1 MQRLDIDEDITIIK
15 DYTSMYKAD
24 FRQTIYTA
32 DPELVFDVIYI
43 HLNFFK
49 ESFIIYY

>member
-15 DYTSMYKAD
+15 DYTSKYKAD

-32 DPELVFDVIYI
+32 DPELVFDVIYT
-43 HLNFFK
+43 LKFF
-49 ESFIIYY
+49 